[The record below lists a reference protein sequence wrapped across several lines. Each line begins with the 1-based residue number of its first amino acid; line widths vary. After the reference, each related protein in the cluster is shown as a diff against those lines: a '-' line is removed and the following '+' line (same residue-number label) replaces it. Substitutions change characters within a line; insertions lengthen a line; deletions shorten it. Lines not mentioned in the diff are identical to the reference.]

1 MGDITFVAIA
11 TGFVYL
17 AVILD
22 AWSRKVVGYA
32 LGRNIDTR
40 LTLAALN
47 SAIMARKP
55 LPGCVFHTE
64 RGCQYAAARHRRVL
78 EQHGFIGSM
87 SRKGNPYD
95 NAKAESFMKSLKVE
109 AVYIAEY
116 GTLEDVAVGLPVF
129 IETSTT
135 RPACIPLWGI

>member
-1 MGDITFVAIA
+1 MGA
-11 TGFVYL
+11 T
-17 AVILD
+17 
-22 AWSRKVVGYA
+22 S
-32 LGRNIDTR
+32 
-40 LTLAALN
+40 
-47 SAIMARKP
+47 
-55 LPGCVFHTE
+55 LP
-64 RGCQYAAARHRRVL
+64 ARHRRVL

-116 GTLEDVAVGLPVF
+116 GTFEDVAVGLPVF

-135 RPACIPLWGI
+135 RPVCIPLWGI